1 MRLVFM
7 KKIFGAVALAVM
19 ICAVL
24 TGCSSSST
32 VAPAWADR
40 EELVYNV
47 TDTNTKETLGTM
59 TVVNE
64 RRPEDKTL
72 NGKTYDAD
80 GKTTVTVKMGETTI
94 NAVFLTSQY
103 TVLASQKTRTEGE
116 NETVT
121 NAYHSGKYYYYSVN
135 GGEEKK
141 LKTGNTGYTDSEYLY
156 NYIRCY
162 DLSSTS
168 PSSVKIADADNGTVK
183 TVTTTRVSV
192 SSAAV
197 PYPAGEKSVDCYVVA
212 VSLSDT
218 PSGSAIYAWYTPDS
232 DDYNLSGKSIS
243 PSKKFPVKIVE
254 NNITYTLTSMSVR

>member
-1 MRLVFM
+1 M
-7 KKIFGAVALAVM
+7 KKILGVVALAVM

-24 TGCSSSST
+24 VGCSGGST

-47 TDTNTKETLGTM
+47 TDTNTGETLGTM

-72 NGKTYDAD
+72 NGKTYSAD
-80 GKTTVTVKMGETTI
+80 GKTTVTVAMGETTI
-94 NAVFLTSQY
+94 NTVFLTSQY
-103 TVLASQKTRTEGE
+103 EVLASQKTRTEGE
-116 NETVT
+116 NVTVT
-121 NAYHSGKYYYYSVN
+121 NTYHSGKYYYYSVN
-135 GGEEKK
+135 GGEEKR
-141 LKTGNTGYTDSEYLY
+141 LKTGTTGYTDSEYLY

-168 PSSVKIADADNGTVK
+168 PASVKIADAATGTVK
-183 TVTTTRVSV
+183 TVTTTRISV
-192 SSAAV
+192 STASV
-197 PYPAGEKSVDCYVVA
+197 PYPAGEKEVDCYVVA

-218 PSGSAIYAWYTPDS
+218 PSGSAIYAWYTPDN

-254 NNITYTLTSMSVR
+254 NNITYTLASMSVR

>member
-1 MRLVFM
+1 M
-7 KKIFGAVALAVM
+7 KKILGVVTLAILV
-19 ICAVL
+19 CAVL
-24 TGCSSSST
+24 VGCSGGST

-47 TDTNTKETLGTM
+47 TDTKTGETLGTM

-80 GKTTVTVKMGETTI
+80 GRTTVDVRMGEITVKT
-94 NAVFLTSQY
+94 VFLTRQY
-103 TVLASQKTRTEGE
+103 EVIASQKTRTEGE
-116 NETVT
+116 NVTVT
-121 NAYHSGKYYYYSVN
+121 NTYHSGKYYYYSVN

-141 LKTGNTGYTDSEYLY
+141 LKTGSTGYTDSEYIY

-168 PSSVKIADADNGTVK
+168 PASVKIADAATGTVK
-183 TVTTTRVSV
+183 TVTTQRVSV
-192 SSAAV
+192 KKLAV
-197 PYPAGEKSVDCYVVA
+197 PYPSGEKEVDCYAVA
-212 VSLSDT
+212 VALSDT

-232 DDYNLSGKSIS
+232 ADYNLSGRSIS
-243 PSKKFPVKIVE
+243 PSKKFPVKMVE
-254 NNITYTLTSMSVR
+254 NNITYTLTSMNVK